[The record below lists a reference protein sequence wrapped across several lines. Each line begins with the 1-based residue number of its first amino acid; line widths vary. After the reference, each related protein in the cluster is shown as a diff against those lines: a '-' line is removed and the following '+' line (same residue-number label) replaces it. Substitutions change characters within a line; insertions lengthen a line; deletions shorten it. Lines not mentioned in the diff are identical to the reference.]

1 MDDFLK
7 AAVATLFLAIV
18 LFPTLAMAQS
28 LDERLQV
35 MAGDTIL
42 KGQHP
47 GGPGAPF
54 ALEATLSVS
63 DDTAVRGA
71 RVPASLISAF
81 GSPEV
86 VERHEVIECE
96 AEDPRNCRLADGRK
110 MVLGVAPVAREGAT
124 ARVEVHATWDYG
136 SERMPVVE
144 GRWLV
149 HLSQRQGRWQ
159 ITQIE
164 TLMRT

>member
-71 RVPASLISAF
+71 RVPREPDLRVRI
-81 GSPEV
+81 
-86 VERHEVIECE
+86 
-96 AEDPRNCRLADGRK
+96 PRSRG
-110 MVLGVAPVAREGAT
+110 T
-124 ARVEVHATWDYG
+124 ARGDRV
-136 SERMPVVE
+136 R
-144 GRWLV
+144 GRGPAQLPARGR
-149 HLSQRQGRWQ
+149 SQDGARGGAGRA
-159 ITQIE
+159 
-164 TLMRT
+164 RRRDSSR